1 MIDYVLGQFFCLL
14 LLTERIHVPFAFL
27 ACFSLFLLETFF
39 FFLVLIYQNFRFL
52 LCFAYLQNSA
62 FGIALT
68 STRTT
73 VMTCALLRR
82 YDQEKFAGTVH
93 NGEMLFLFPNF
104 L

>member
-1 MIDYVLGQFFCLL
+1 
-14 LLTERIHVPFAFL
+14 VPFAFL